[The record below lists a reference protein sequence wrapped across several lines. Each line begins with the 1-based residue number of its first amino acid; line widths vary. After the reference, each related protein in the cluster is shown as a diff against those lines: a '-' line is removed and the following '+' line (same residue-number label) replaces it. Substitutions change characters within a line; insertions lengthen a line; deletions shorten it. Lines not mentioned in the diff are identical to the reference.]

1 MSANI
6 LVFIKLCVKKI
17 YESESIQN
25 LIELLIICL
34 TVIIT
39 VIIVCHTVNRI
50 SENEFYLKKNKLDM
64 LKDVLDNKSSPTDDI
79 YKTFA
84 DAVSEV

>member
-25 LIELLIICL
+25 LVILFIVCV
-34 TVIIT
+34 TVILICGT
-39 VIIVCHTVNRI
+39 VIVI
-50 SENEFYLKKNKLDM
+50 SANEISLKRKKLNM
-64 LKDVLDNKSSPTDDI
+64 LKSVLSSGVLTTDDI